1 MKKIILSLAL
11 ALMFLALL
19 AVSAA
24 AIIPPVVGSKQYLYV
39 EDGVDILTDEQKA
52 DLTARLQRL
61 SDTYQID
68 VAIAV
73 FDSMYPYEFYDEVD
87 FADRYYEDNGFG
99 RGSDRS
105 GIVFVRIMDERYYVI
120 STAGSCETTMND
132 DEGMAYYEGTEAG
145 IISAL
150 RSDDYYTAFS
160 RFINASEHLL
170 GYEQEN
176 GYAYGDEPVPAF
188 SLARTV
194 GSLFTGLLGG
204 LIPVSGMKSKLKT
217 VRQQVGANAYA
228 RDNSVAVTRANDLYI
243 GHHVTRTVRQT
254 ERSSGGGGGHYSSG
268 GMHHGGTSGRA

>member
-11 ALMFLALL
+11 ALTFLALL

-24 AIIPPVVGSKQYLYV
+24 ADSPVVGSKQYLYV

-73 FDSMYPYEFYDEVD
+73 FQSIYPYGYSDDMD
-87 FADRYYEDNGFG
+87 FADSYYEDNGFG

-105 GIVFVRIMDERYYVI
+105 GIVLVRIMDTRAYTYD
-120 STAGSCETTMND
+120 TAGSCKATMSDEHGLDYYDYET
-132 DEGMAYYEGTEAG
+132 GLV
-145 IISAL
+145 SAL
-150 RSDDYYTAFS
+150 KRDDYYTAFS
-160 RFINASEHLL
+160 EFINGSEFLL
-170 GYEQEN
+170 NYEKEN

-194 GSLFTGLLGG
+194 GSLFTGFLGG

-228 RDNSVAVTRANDLYI
+228 RENSVAVTRANDLYI

-254 ERSSGGGGGHYSSG
+254 ERSSGGGGGHYSSS
-268 GMHHGGTSGRA
+268 GMHHGGRTGHA